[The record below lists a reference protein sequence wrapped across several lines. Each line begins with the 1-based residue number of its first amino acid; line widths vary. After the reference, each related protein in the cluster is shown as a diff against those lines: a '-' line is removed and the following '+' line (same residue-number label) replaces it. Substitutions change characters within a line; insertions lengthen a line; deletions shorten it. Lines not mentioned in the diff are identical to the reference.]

1 MATTEINALLITKD
15 EDGNIYIIKP
25 VTSKDNIEDL
35 EAATQDVDGLM
46 SAEDKKKLDTLRIGA
61 GIKIVRWL

>member
-46 SAEDKKKLDTLRIGA
+46 SAEDKKKLDTLITGA